1 MKEGKGRHGKEG
13 KRRQEK
19 SREDTRRQEYEFKKN
34 NARKV
39 KRMMQEK
46 HKQAGK
52 SRQVKAKE

>member
-1 MKEGKGRHGKEG
+1 MKEGKGRHGKEE

-39 KRMMQEK
+39 KRM
-46 HKQAGK
+46 
-52 SRQVKAKE
+52 KAIEA